1 MEEYKETC
9 GGSRKGEGSSVEGGR
24 ALVTILLSVNQ
35 LPTLINAYYVPY
47 IGFTCLVTW
56 SLTTTLYLHPSYR
69 HGN

>member
-1 MEEYKETC
+1 MC

-35 LPTLINAYYVPY
+35 LPTLINACYVPY

-56 SLTTTLYLHPSYR
+56 SLTTTL
-69 HGN
+69 